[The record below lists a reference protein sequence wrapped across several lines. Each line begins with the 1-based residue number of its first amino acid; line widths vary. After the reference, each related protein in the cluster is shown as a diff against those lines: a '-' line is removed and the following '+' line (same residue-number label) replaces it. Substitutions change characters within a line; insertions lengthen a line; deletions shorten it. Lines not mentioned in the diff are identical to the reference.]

1 MEFTDILT
9 LIGNYAFPII
19 ASIALFWLVIRQG
32 DRHKEEMTEIRSAI
46 ENNTKALLKLAAKL
60 DEEDNVA

>member
-1 MEFTDILT
+1 MEFADILT
-9 LIGNYAFPII
+9 LIGNYVFPIV
-19 ASIALFWLVIRQG
+19 ACIALFWLVIRQG
-32 DRHKEEMTEIRSAI
+32 DQHKAEMTEIRNTI